1 MHRKRKLLGRDF
13 GTSANALLAA
23 ALLAFSGGCGM
34 RACQEL
40 TCTGASAPLAICGS
54 GGGELCQTVERE
66 KRLAGPHWLAQCRL
80 GWRQWR
86 HGAGSAVVE
95 EEFVAPPAPR
105 FHPVPTRPVFS
116 PLEFEAP
123 AGAEMAPQSIAP
135 ELVDPGKIAPVPMPP
150 KEEVPAPGKE
160 AAPEKEPES
169 KPKPGA
175 NPEAGVAPADPLNG
189 ASTPQ
194 LLPRTLLPRTQTP
207 KAVATKP
214 SLAAPK
220 LTSPKLTAAR
230 SAPQTDLSRS
240 QIPDAP
246 LPTAPLSE
254 ATPQPVWKPRR

>member
-1 MHRKRKLLGRDF
+1 MHRKRKSLGRAF
-13 GTSANALLAA
+13 GTSATALVAA

-40 TCTGASAPLAICGS
+40 TCSGASAPLAICGS
-54 GGGELCQTVERE
+54 GEGEPCQTIQRE
-66 KRLAGPHWLAQCRL
+66 KRLAGPHWLAECRL

-116 PLEFEAP
+116 PLESEAP

-135 ELVDPGKIAPVPMPP
+135 ELVDSGKIAPVPMPP
-150 KEEVPAPGKE
+150 KQEITNPGSG
-160 AAPEKEPES
+160 AALEKEQES
-169 KPKPGA
+169 TTKPGA
-175 NPEAGVAPADPLNG
+175 APADPLNG

-194 LLPRTLLPRTQTP
+194 LLPLTLLPRTQLP

-230 SAPQTDLSRS
+230 SASRADLSRA

-246 LPTAPLSE
+246 SPTAPLSE
-254 ATPQPVWKPRR
+254 ATPKPVWKPRR